1 MVPSV
6 RRALQC
12 LRQNAQGPLV
22 FSGQRGGV
30 LSQPDISE
38 AFHETLKAA
47 GVTRIRF
54 HDCRHVFA
62 SLLIA
67 AGKNVKYIA
76 TQLGH
81 HSAAF
86 TLDTYGHLMDRLPVR
101 PVEWID
107 DLVFPEGFE
116 TALNLH
122 MPAAPSGNIA
132 GHAVQSS
139 EARKAKADA
148 TSSNLVQSDAT
159 GFLVGRAG
167 LEPATLG
174 LRVPCTASCANGPGH
189 LLF

>member
-1 MVPSV
+1 MFPG
-6 RRALQC
+6 R
-12 LRQNAQGPLV
+12 
-22 FSGQRGGV
+22 RGGV

-38 AFHETLKAA
+38 AFHATLKAA
-47 GVTRIRF
+47 GATRIRF

-76 TQLGH
+76 TQMGH

-107 DLVFPEGFE
+107 DLVFPEGLE
-116 TALNLH
+116 AALKVYLS
-122 MPAAPSGNIA
+122 AALSGEIA
-132 GHAVQSS
+132 GQAVQSHEVRKS
-139 EARKAKADA
+139 ETGAVPSD
-148 TSSNLVQSDAT
+148 LMQSRAA

-174 LRVPCTASCANGPGH
+174 LRVPCTASCANGPTP
-189 LLF
+189 L

>member
-6 RRALQC
+6 RRVLQA
-12 LRQNAQGPLV
+12 LRQTAHGPLV

-38 AFHETLKAA
+38 AFHETLKEA

-76 TQLGH
+76 TQMGH

-107 DLVFPEGFE
+107 DLVFPR
-116 TALNLH
+116 ASRLHLN
-122 MPAAPSGNIA
+122 
-132 GHAVQSS
+132 
-139 EARKAKADA
+139 
-148 TSSNLVQSDAT
+148 
-159 GFLVGRAG
+159 
-167 LEPATLG
+167 
-174 LRVPCTASCANGPGH
+174 CTCRP
-189 LLF
+189 LY